1 MLPGKPSMYK
11 LIFQPPQPLQQQQPL
26 QPPQL
31 QPKLLQSVQPPL
43 MMTTTTPMRLTRVK
57 IPPTPMMTARY
68 LQPLMARYKR
78 MMMMSYPATQ
88 QPLLLLFA

>member
-31 QPKLLQSVQPPL
+31 QPKLLQSVQPPP
-43 MMTTTTPMRLTRVK
+43 MMTMTTPMRLTRAK
-57 IPPTPMMTARY
+57 IPPTPMMTVRF
-68 LQPLMARYKR
+68 LQHLMARSRRK
-78 MMMMSYPATQ
+78 MMMNYPATQ
-88 QPLLLLFA
+88 QRSLLLFA